1 MVTWIMAGCFPVS
14 WLNKVHVCF
23 SVQLSSDSV
32 ACTISSL
39 FTWSLAV
46 FLRSLVFSVHQENL
60 VKDVTVCQDICM
72 SEYKARHPDD
82 SEDPQDVGLSSKDEA
97 TGMEEVTGVARR
109 IVLSRP
115 SPAQLTPTPSA
126 SRPSGSTDPDVPEGC
141 VKLAGDEVIIKKV
154 VLQGIKR
161 GAELALRG
169 QAPASFSLGQVTAG
183 DLPFEFPAPA
193 VHQVFCDLCCKDFP
207 TLKALRHHLRVHK
220 GLTHYLCRKCGKHL
234 ASSHTW
240 DMHRESC
247 GSAEYAHHCQV
258 CRRGYHQK
266 QSLVAH
272 LRAKHQPVPS
282 AADRTCPDCGVTF
295 NLLKTMKE
303 HQTVHRGSFP
313 CPVEGCREQFSLP
326 KRLNRHLRGRH
337 GYDARRY

>member
-1 MVTWIMAGCFPVS
+1 MS
-14 WLNKVHVCF
+14 WLNKIHVCF
-23 SVQLSSDSV
+23 LVQLPSNPV

-46 FLRSLVFSVHQENL
+46 FLRSLVFSVCQENL
-60 VKDVTVCQDICM
+60 VKDVTVCQDIRM
-72 SEYKARHPDD
+72 SEYKVRHPDD
-82 SEDPQDVGLSSKDEA
+82 FEDPQDVGLFSEDEA
-97 TGMEEVTGVARR
+97 TGMEEVTGVAHR
-109 IVLSRP
+109 IVLSRL
-115 SPAQLTPTPSA
+115 SPAQPTPTPSA
-126 SRPSGSTDPDVPEGC
+126 SRPSGSTDPDIPEGC
-141 VKLAGDEVIIKKV
+141 VKLAGDEVIIKKA
-154 VLQGIKR
+154 VLRGIKR

-169 QAPASFSLGQVTAG
+169 QAPALFSLGQATAG
-183 DLPFEFPAPA
+183 DLPFEIPAPA
-193 VHQVFCDLCCKDFP
+193 VHQVYCDLCHKDFL
-207 TLKALRHHLRVHK
+207 TSKALRHHLRVHK
-220 GLTHYLCRKCGKHL
+220 GLTCYLCPKCGKHL

-247 GSAEYAHHCQV
+247 GSAEYAHHCQA
-258 CRRGYHQK
+258 CGRGYHQK

-295 NLLKTMKE
+295 KLLKTMKE
-303 HQTVHRGSFP
+303 HRAVHRGPFP

-326 KRLNRHLRGRH
+326 KRLNRHLRERH